1 MVLQNLLN
9 HNTNKT
15 FFVNHRI
22 HRAQDMGLMNIWLRN
37 TLNRMR
43 STRYKNGFKRWTSNP
58 LDTVHRHMADS
69 KYYIRKL
76 NISNMLSVFSVWLL
90 GVLLGSFAFIVEL
103 VIDLVQ
109 EVTTVHMI

>member
-1 MVLQNLLN
+1 
-9 HNTNKT
+9 
-15 FFVNHRI
+15 
-22 HRAQDMGLMNIWLRN
+22 
-37 TLNRMR
+37 
-43 STRYKNGFKRWTSNP
+43 
-58 LDTVHRHMADS
+58 MADS